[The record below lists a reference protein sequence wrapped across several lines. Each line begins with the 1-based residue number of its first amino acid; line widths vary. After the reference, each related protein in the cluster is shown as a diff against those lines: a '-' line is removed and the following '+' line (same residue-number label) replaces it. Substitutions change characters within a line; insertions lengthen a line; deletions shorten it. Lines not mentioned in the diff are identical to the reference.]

1 MEKIKIICKLEQK
14 RVLANKT
21 ISLFSVLFHFDFG
34 VKIHLKKT
42 VVPGLPRVHKCPFNK
57 LQYVTVVKVTGLEK
71 YPTQMTYRTDK
82 D

>member
-21 ISLFSVLFHFDFG
+21 ISLFSVLFHFDWSENPP
-34 VKIHLKKT
+34 KKT